1 MFTLTQKM
9 TMGVGVLSLVASSMV
24 QADAINNKHN
34 FEFKTRFIH
43 FDREFDNS
51 AQNRDQSAIGYI
63 LNYQSPQFSHL
74 VGVNLSGYYLAELDH
89 SGSNNEDIL
98 TRESDGDLSGFS
110 QIGEAYINVTPLK
123 NLSIKVGRQQHHSL
137 LFISNGS
144 RAVPNT
150 YRGININYQATNHL
164 QFYGAVYDEFSRRAR
179 GTFEE
184 FSTDQSEEGSIDYV
198 SVLGLKYATNQ
209 LSVELENFTADEYL
223 TKFGL
228 RASYLIPFEHSKLKI
243 IGGIFTSA
251 DDGDLFVTG
260 AENGD
265 LDDEDAIGS
274 VVGETS
280 SSNDGLGGF
289 VDFVWSKGPSEWSLA
304 YTKIEEIWLEDNF
317 AGYHGPNPFPTDA
330 RVGPDLTNSGE
341 NVVRLK
347 YKYDWHNTIP
357 GLTTTFSAAYGWDA
371 ENSEDSSL
379 GQADENWNEIEVR
392 YKVPQIKNLQVR
404 GIWHQYTSDEFG
416 QVDGV
421 KPDQEDFRLYVDYTY
436 RF

>member
-9 TMGVGVLSLVASSMV
+9 TIGVGLLSLVTSSMT
-24 QADAINNKHN
+24 QADTVNNKHD
-34 FEFKTRFIH
+34 FELKTRFIH

-51 AQNRDQSAIGYI
+51 VQNRDQSAIGYI

-74 VGVNLSGYYLAELDH
+74 IGVNLSGYYLAELDH

-123 NLSIKVGRQQHHSL
+123 NLSIKIGRQQHHSL

-179 GTFEE
+179 DTFEE
-184 FSTDQSEEGSIDYV
+184 FSTDQSEQESIDYV

-209 LSVELENFTADEYL
+209 FSVELENFTADEYL

-228 RASYLIPFEHSKLKI
+228 RASYLIPFEHSKLNI

-289 VDFVWSKGPSEWSLA
+289 VDFV
-304 YTKIEEIWLEDNF
+304 
-317 AGYHGPNPFPTDA
+317 
-330 RVGPDLTNSGE
+330 
-341 NVVRLK
+341 
-347 YKYDWHNTIP
+347 
-357 GLTTTFSAAYGWDA
+357 
-371 ENSEDSSL
+371 
-379 GQADENWNEIEVR
+379 
-392 YKVPQIKNLQVR
+392 
-404 GIWHQYTSDEFG
+404 
-416 QVDGV
+416 
-421 KPDQEDFRLYVDYTY
+421 
-436 RF
+436 